1 MSLVAQTPPA
11 SSGGV
16 KSRAQSGGA
25 LGESRKSSRNNTASS
40 HRQSRVSFPATQ
52 SALSLRTNED
62 DGIDMTGGKNPF
74 IMPVDTDVFL
84 MRDRERQKE
93 KHEKAKL
100 KTLKVHEK
108 LTYAAKVGT
117 KAAAKRREAMQALK
131 EQADQVGKKSF
142 GNWALFPFPHACEN
156 VQLNFDYKDRL
167 LLLMF
172 RKHF

>member
-40 HRQSRVSFPATQ
+40 HRQSRVSFPATH

-131 EQADQVGKKSF
+131 EQADQVGRKSF
-142 GNWALFPFPHACEN
+142 AICKLGSLSFSPHMQKFTIE
-156 VQLNFDYKDRL
+156 F
-167 LLLMF
+167 
-172 RKHF
+172 